1 MSQRQK
7 RDRPPFEVGNLHT
20 TNLGAKSGGI
30 SSPGLSPATP
40 TTPRENIFLSWKMN
54 KSAGNLLK
62 QLEGKR
68 GGDSIGY
75 GQFDDDQRG
84 DIPGVELKEF
94 AGEDYN
100 PEACESEEF

>member
-1 MSQRQK
+1 MSQQQAGWA
-7 RDRPPFEVGNLHT
+7 P
-20 TNLGAKSGGI
+20 NLGAKTGGI
-30 SSPGLSPATP
+30 SS
-40 TTPRENIFLSWKMN
+40 TPRENTFLSWKMN

-100 PEACESEEF
+100 PEACELEEF